1 MSAYQ
6 SEAWWDDERI
16 RWYDKAAVQTE
27 FHSLLAKEIEKH
39 ISKEERILELGA
51 GLGYV
56 SEILM
61 NDGYD
66 LTASDND
73 ENALAAAKKRTG
85 FNDRFI
91 LLDSEKEEI
100 PQIDTLLMIFFGH
113 IKENGNLEKYL
124 RSAGKIIYI
133 ISEHRGQGEDSRRF
147 REPDDTVSFLE
158 KTPGITFSH
167 HHFSA
172 AFNQP
177 LDNEEDA
184 ARFLKRMYKDS
195 ADKYAKY
202 IIHDNDG
209 LLLPN
214 EKHTSIFIIR
224 RSL

>member
-6 SEAWWDDERI
+6 SETWWDDERI
-16 RWYDKAAVQTE
+16 RWYDKAATNSE

-56 SEILM
+56 SEILIR
-61 NDGYD
+61 DGYD

-73 ENALAAAKKRTG
+73 ENALNAVRKRTG
-85 FNDRFI
+85 LNDRFI
-91 LLDSEKEEI
+91 HLDSENEEI
-100 PQIDTLLMIFFGH
+100 PQVDTLLMIFFGR
-113 IKENGNLEKYL
+113 IRENGNLEKYL
-124 RSAGKIIYI
+124 RSAEKIIYI
-133 ISEHRGQGEDSRRF
+133 ISEHRGQGDDSRRF
-147 REPDDTVSFLE
+147 REPDDTISFLK
-158 KTPGITFSH
+158 KTPGITFEN

-172 AFNQP
+172 DFNQP

-184 ARFLKRMYKDS
+184 ARFLKRMYRDY

-202 IIHDNDG
+202 IKKDNDG

>member
-1 MSAYQ
+1 MFAYQ

-100 PQIDTLLMIFFGH
+100 PQIDTLLMIFFGR
-113 IKENGNLEKYL
+113 IKENGNLE
-124 RSAGKIIYI
+124 S
-133 ISEHRGQGEDSRRF
+133 ISEV
-147 REPDDTVSFLE
+147 RE
-158 KTPGITFSH
+158 
-167 HHFSA
+167 
-172 AFNQP
+172 
-177 LDNEEDA
+177 
-184 ARFLKRMYKDS
+184 R
-195 ADKYAKY
+195 
-202 IIHDNDG
+202 
-209 LLLPN
+209 
-214 EKHTSIFIIR
+214 
-224 RSL
+224 

>member
-6 SEAWWDDERI
+6 SETWWDDERI

-39 ISKEERILELGA
+39 ISKEE
-51 GLGYV
+51 
-56 SEILM
+56 
-61 NDGYD
+61 
-66 LTASDND
+66 
-73 ENALAAAKKRTG
+73 
-85 FNDRFI
+85 
-91 LLDSEKEEI
+91 I
-100 PQIDTLLMIFFGH
+100 PQIDTLLMIFFGR

-158 KTPGITFSH
+158 KTPGIAFSH

-202 IIHDNDG
+202 IIHDNDE